1 MIQDNFVT
9 GYGPNLPSG
18 IYFDFAE
25 SLYVTLLLRGGLLL
39 LLTYLAVMGTLAL
52 RARDATR
59 ADDVERRVVGRAVL
73 VTVPLLM
80 LIDVIETYF
89 LDSGPAPVL
98 WVLVGLMGA
107 GAASVRSGDG
117 WWRSLA
123 RDHGRVL
130 WPGWPGTK

>member
-1 MIQDNFVT
+1 M
-9 GYGPNLPSG
+9 
-18 IYFDFAE
+18 
-25 SLYVTLLLRGGLLL
+25 L

-89 LDSGPAPVL
+89 STVVRLPFSGL
-98 WVLVGLMGA
+98 
-107 GAASVRSGDG
+107 SSG
-117 WWRSLA
+117 
-123 RDHGRVL
+123 
-130 WPGWPGTK
+130 